1 MATNYSNPA
10 TAAGRALREL
20 MLAREIQRRT
30 QVLDGIELDERMR
43 QRQIED
49 LDCQR
54 RERLDAQA
62 EEDRQRRIQ
71 SEDATRDLAA
81 LGLMQPGDQMDP
93 ALNARLSQRGIRVG
107 NQGPATQG
115 AHLGVDDQGIDRYDV
130 TPGAVVFAGTPAQ
143 RDAAAREAAR
153 VAERDADRRREELR
167 DADDNGRRHLDSEL
181 QRQEREAQRTSNERV
196 ARINAS
202 GRAKTDADTPT
213 HDAAAVTLDALDELS
228 ARINDME
235 GLAARGAGSWRKAAA
250 IANYDDD
257 LAEYEAVLNGAIP
270 SIARKMGHTGVLT
283 QPDVD
288 SVRGMFPKPGD
299 SKTLRDRKMARIRK
313 IMNMPPGGNSGN
325 GRSGGKYAVTVE

>member
-1 MATNYSNPA
+1 MSWTSVCVS
-10 TAAGRALREL
+10 GRS
-20 MLAREIQRRT
+20 RR
-30 QVLDGIELDERMR
+30 L
-43 QRQIED
+43 ED
-49 LDCQR
+49 RQR

-213 HDAAAVTLDALDELS
+213 T
-228 ARINDME
+228 
-235 GLAARGAGSWRKAAA
+235 
-250 IANYDDD
+250 
-257 LAEYEAVLNGAIP
+257 
-270 SIARKMGHTGVLT
+270 
-283 QPDVD
+283 
-288 SVRGMFPKPGD
+288 
-299 SKTLRDRKMARIRK
+299 
-313 IMNMPPGGNSGN
+313 MPPQSP
-325 GRSGGKYAVTVE
+325 STPSTS

>member
-1 MATNYSNPA
+1 
-10 TAAGRALREL
+10 
-20 MLAREIQRRT
+20 MLAREIERRT

-81 LGLMQPGDQMDP
+81 LGLMQPGDQMAP
-93 ALNARLSQRGIRVG
+93 ASNARLSQRGIRVG
-107 NQGPATQG
+107 NRAGDAG
-115 AHLGVDDQGIDRYDV
+115 RALGVDDQGIDRYDV
-130 TPGAVVFAGTPAQ
+130 TPGAAVFAGTPAQ
-143 RDAAAREAAR
+143 RDAAAREAAP
-153 VAERDADRRREELR
+153 VAQRDADRRREELR

-257 LAEYEAVLNGAIP
+257 LAEYEAALNGAIP
-270 SIARKMGHTGVLT
+270 SIARRWAT
-283 QPDVD
+283 
-288 SVRGMFPKPGD
+288 PGC
-299 SKTLRDRKMARIRK
+299 
-313 IMNMPPGGNSGN
+313 
-325 GRSGGKYAVTVE
+325 